1 MTRIAKR
8 IALAVATIAAVVT
21 AAPLFV
27 GVNPAKAENLKMA
40 QVGVDVQVGRD
51 RDERVYRDRDRRD
64 RDDRVY
70 RDRDRRDSDVT
81 VGFGP
86 QGIVVGPRNR
96 CHTVTTTVERDDGRR
111 VTRKERQCD

>member
-51 RDERVYRDRDRRD
+51 RDERVYRDRDR
-64 RDDRVY
+64 
-70 RDRDRRDSDVT
+70 DRDRRDSDLT
-81 VGFGP
+81 FGFGP
-86 QGIVVGPRNR
+86 PGIAVGPPHRGP
-96 CHTVTTTVERDDGRR
+96 TASTTVHSGDR
-111 VTRKERQCD
+111 

>member
-1 MTRIAKR
+1 MKR
-8 IALAVATIAAVVT
+8 IALVVATIAAVVT

-40 QVGVDVQVGRD
+40 QVGLDVQVGRD

-64 RDDRVY
+64 RDV
-70 RDRDRRDSDVT
+70 RRDSDVT
-81 VGFGP
+81 VGLGP
-86 QGIVVGPRNR
+86 GGIVVGPRNR
-96 CHTVTTTVERDDGRR
+96 CRTVTTTVERDDGRR

>member
-1 MTRIAKR
+1 MKRIAKR

-64 RDDRVY
+64 
-70 RDRDRRDSDVT
+70 DRRDSDVT

-86 QGIVVGPRNR
+86 RGIVVGPRNR

>member
-1 MTRIAKR
+1 MKRIAKR

-40 QVGVDVQVGRD
+40 QVGLDVQVGRD
-51 RDERVYRDRDRRD
+51 RDERVYRDRDR
-64 RDDRVY
+64 
-70 RDRDRRDSDVT
+70 DRDRRDSDVT

-86 QGIVVGPRNR
+86 RGIVVGPRNR

-111 VTRKERQCD
+111 VTRRERQCD